1 MRRREG
7 LPGCQCG
14 APNTAPTLGEHAAT
28 WPQRHVWCG
37 TVLSQ
42 WNCRGVIRATEA
54 NSPRILV
61 RGSWLPWEHA
71 GPPPSTCETPKLL
84 LPQSSSWVKFPASC
98 LSVSSGP
105 AEPPTWVAAA
115 ASPIDVPWPQECTL
129 FCTKLCAPTV
139 LTVLCDALQLAGIPL
154 RLGSSSSEWSR
165 CLDSGAEP

>member
-1 MRRREG
+1 MGPQTQLRRWG
-7 LPGCQCG
+7 SMLPLGRSGMCG
-14 APNTAPTLGEHAAT
+14 VELCYLG
-28 WPQRHVWCG
+28 G
-37 TVLSQ
+37 TV
-42 WNCRGVIRATEA
+42 GVTRDTEA

-154 RLGSSSSEWSR
+154 RLGSSNSEWSR

>member
-1 MRRREG
+1 MGPQTQLRRWG
-7 LPGCQCG
+7 SMLPLGRSGMCG
-14 APNTAPTLGEHAAT
+14 VEL
-28 WPQRHVWCG
+28 CYLSG
-37 TVLSQ
+37 TV
-42 WNCRGVIRATEA
+42 GVIRATEA